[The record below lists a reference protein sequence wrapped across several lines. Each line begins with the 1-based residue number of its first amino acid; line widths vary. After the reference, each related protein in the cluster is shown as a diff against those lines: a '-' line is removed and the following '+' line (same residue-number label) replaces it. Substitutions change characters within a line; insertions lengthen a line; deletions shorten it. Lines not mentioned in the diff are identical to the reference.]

1 MPASRLSGGTATAP
15 LVEKLSTRIASDV
28 ERRLRLF
35 TAVRD
40 MTIGEAVNA
49 ALDSALPS
57 LRDLAEEVA
66 RDATPPKTSVPSP
79 RHISKEH

>member
-1 MPASRLSGGTATAP
+1 M
-15 LVEKLSTRIASDV
+15 VEKLSTRIASDV

-35 TAVRD
+35 AAVRD
-40 MTIGEAVNA
+40 MTIGEAVTA

-66 RDATPPKTSVPSP
+66 RDATPPQTSVPSP
-79 RHISKEH
+79 RLTSKEH